1 MPVMYPFTGVMIGGD
16 IDAPTPDR
24 FADLDENF
32 PEDAE
37 IRVQLGG
44 TRLANTQDRCYTTD
58 AWTTLG
64 PS

>member
-44 TRLANTQDRCYTTD
+44 Y
-58 AWTTLG
+58 
-64 PS
+64 